1 MRVVVHAD
9 GTRLEYLN
17 VDQIEETED
26 HIILVN
32 NNDYS
37 DIEILVDGWKIGE
50 TKRIDIER
58 RCLLIADDIL
68 LDGLGRRVDEGKD
81 TD

>member
-1 MRVVVHAD
+1 MKVIVNAD
-9 GTRLEYLN
+9 DTRLEYLN

-32 NNDYS
+32 NTNYS
-37 DIEILVDGWKIGE
+37 DVDILVDGWHIGSAS
-50 TKRIDIER
+50 TVYVER
-58 RCLLIADDIL
+58 RCLLIADGIY
-68 LDGLGRRVDEGKD
+68 LDGLGRMVNEGKN